1 MMTDIVTF
9 GETMAVMSSMTTG
22 PLRHARSLRLGIAGA
37 ESNVAIGASR
47 LGAST
52 HWVSR
57 VGDDEFGRL
66 ITSTIRGQ
74 GVTATAAIDES
85 APTGLM
91 FKERRAAGV
100 TGVTYYRS
108 GSAASRL
115 CSDDI
120 DTDDIASSR
129 VVHLSGITP
138 ALSSSARD
146 AVFGCIDAAAAAGTL
161 ISFDLN
167 YRSALWSEG
176 EARPVF
182 QSLVSRADIIFATE
196 DEARIVCE
204 GDTPE
209 ALGRG
214 LARLGAA
221 RVIIKRGQFGA
232 VAVVDD
238 DYIEVP
244 PVLVAEV
251 DPVGAGDAFTAG
263 FLSELCRDSEPRVC
277 LSTASRAAAFAVT
290 VDGDWEGAPS
300 RAELS
305 LLDGLT
311 GGVSR

>member
-52 HWVSR
+52 QWVSR

-100 TGVTYYRS
+100 TAVTYYRS

-146 AVFGCIDAAAAAGTL
+146 AVFGCNTT
-161 ISFDLN
+161 S
-167 YRSALWSEG
+167 RCHQRPPSVHTSA
-176 EARPVF
+176 RT
-182 QSLVSRADIIFATE
+182 SRLQ
-196 DEARIVCE
+196 
-204 GDTPE
+204 G
-209 ALGRG
+209 
-214 LARLGAA
+214 
-221 RVIIKRGQFGA
+221 
-232 VAVVDD
+232 
-238 DYIEVP
+238 
-244 PVLVAEV
+244 
-251 DPVGAGDAFTAG
+251 
-263 FLSELCRDSEPRVC
+263 S
-277 LSTASRAAAFAVT
+277 
-290 VDGDWEGAPS
+290 
-300 RAELS
+300 
-305 LLDGLT
+305 
-311 GGVSR
+311 